1 MTKDRKPDPATPAAK
16 SGESSGRLRDS
27 KGISLLVV
35 DGIYDGMATG
45 DAASTVTIGRGP
57 GNTIEV
63 PLDRQVSTDHCV
75 VRFSS
80 DVGCWT
86 AEDRGST
93 NGTWFEG
100 RRIDTPIEL
109 SFGNEFIIGSGPAA
123 WTAAIY
129 AARAQLDP
137 FVIEG
142 SFHRTMVPGGQLMFT
157 TEVENYPGFPDGIT
171 GQAMMEGFKQ
181 QAQRFG
187 TRSEMEDVVRV
198 DFSGHP
204 HRLWTSGDDEY
215 EADAVIVATGANARW
230 MDVPGE
236 ERLAQSGGGVSACA
250 VCDGALPHFRD
261 QVIAIVG
268 GGDSALEDALYMT
281 KFASDVV
288 VIHRRDELRA
298 SKIMQDRAFENP
310 KIRFLWNTVVTEVI
324 GDDVVERLRL
334 ANRATGEASE
344 LEVGGLFVAIGH
356 DPNTA
361 FLAGQ
366 IELEESGYIRA
377 PTSWRTATSAAGVFA
392 AGDAMDDFYR
402 QAITAAGTGCM
413 AALEAERWLSHP

>member
-1 MTKDRKPDPATPAAK
+1 MSERKKET
-16 SGESSGRLRDS
+16 L
-27 KGISLLVV
+27 I
-35 DGIYDGMATG
+35 
-45 DAASTVTIGRGP
+45 
-57 GNTIEV
+57 
-63 PLDRQVSTDHCV
+63 
-75 VRFSS
+75 
-80 DVGCWT
+80 
-86 AEDRGST
+86 
-93 NGTWFEG
+93 
-100 RRIDTPIEL
+100 
-109 SFGNEFIIGSGPAA
+109 IIGSGPAA

-187 TRSEMEDVVRV
+187 TRSVMEDVVRV
-198 DFSGHP
+198 DFTGHP
-204 HRLWTSGDDEY
+204 HLLWTSGDDEY
-215 EADAVIVATGANARW
+215 EADSVIVATGANARW

-298 SKIMQDRAFENP
+298 SKIMQERAFENP
-310 KIRFLWNTVVTEVI
+310 KIRFLWDTVVTEVV
-324 GDDVVERLRL
+324 GEEVVERLL
-334 ANRATGEASE
+334 LSNRATGEASE

-356 DPNTA
+356 EPNTA

-366 IELEESGYIRA
+366 IELKDSGYIRT
-377 PTSWRTATSAAGVFA
+377 PTSWRTETTAAGVFA
-392 AGDAMDDFYR
+392 AGDAMDDYYR

-413 AALEAERWLSHP
+413 AALEAERWLSHR